1 MNASD
6 PNILSTLDS
15 RLSTHPPMDQANRL
29 RGLIR
34 ERSGGS
40 PRRGGRVVAVASGK
54 GGVGKSVLALN
65 LAAALAGRGRRVA
78 LVDAD
83 LGLGSLDLLCGLA
96 AEWNLSHVIGGAK
109 RLDEILVTGPAGLKL
124 AAGAS
129 GRADLADDFPRFR
142 ARLLDEIAHLAARF
156 DEVVLDTPAGLRE
169 PTRAFAAAAD
179 ATIVVTAPE
188 PTSLADAYALVKALA
203 GTTRRVLALVNM
215 ADGSEQAGRV
225 VDRLTATAAAFV
237 GAAVRDA
244 GFVPRDA
251 AVQRSVTS
259 RTPFVLA
266 EPRSPAAKAV
276 LRLAERLIRDAS
288 VAGTLEPP
296 SAVSPTAAAA

>member
-1 MNASD
+1 
-6 PNILSTLDS
+6 
-15 RLSTHPPMDQANRL
+15 MDQANRL
-29 RGLIR
+29 RGLIQSR
-34 ERSGGS
+34 TGGS
-40 PRRGGRVVAVASGK
+40 PRWGGRIITVASGK

-65 LAAALAGRGRRVA
+65 LAASLAARGRKVA

-109 RLDEILVTGPAGLKL
+109 SLHETLLDGPAGLKL

-129 GRADLADDFPRFR
+129 GRTDLADGFSRFR
-142 ARLLDEIAHLAARF
+142 ERLLDEIADLASRF
-156 DEVVLDTPAGLRE
+156 DDVVLDTPAGLHE
-169 PTRAFAAAAD
+169 PTRAFAAAA
-179 ATIVVTAPE
+179 ATTIVVTAPE

-203 GTTRRVLALVNM
+203 GNTQRVLALVNM

-225 VDRLTATAAAFV
+225 VDRLSATAAAFV

-244 GFVPRDA
+244 GFVPRDP
-251 AVQRSVTS
+251 AVPRSVSS
-259 RTPFVLA
+259 RRPFVLA

-276 LRLAERLIRDAS
+276 ARLADRLIREALSDSSSEAS
-288 VAGTLEPP
+288 AT
-296 SAVSPTAAAA
+296 VSPTAAAA